1 MEPFRLLVE
10 LDKLVL
16 LEVEMRCGEIALFVD
31 DEIGDMV
38 ESISWRSSCESARL
52 KFSTLFR
59 FKSFPFVF

>member
-52 KFSTLFR
+52 
-59 FKSFPFVF
+59 